1 LQATLMP
8 ILSQPVATL
17 ILAWSVANAKALMA
31 GEETFSVELGGQTF
45 YQDTGKYHARS
56 LRVLRQRYQSL
67 EVADRGALSQR
78 IAPTTKA
85 HCLFRR
91 CG

>member
-1 LQATLMP
+1 MAVIICSAGAIMLDRALRTL
-8 ILSQPVATL
+8 S
-17 ILAWSVANAKALMA
+17 WSVANAKALMA

-67 EVADRGALSQR
+67 EVADRG
-78 IAPTTKA
+78 
-85 HCLFRR
+85 
-91 CG
+91 G

>member
-1 LQATLMP
+1 MQAALMP

-17 ILAWSVANAKALMA
+17 VLLWSVANAKALMA

-67 EVADRGALSQR
+67 EVADRG
-78 IAPTTKA
+78 
-85 HCLFRR
+85 
-91 CG
+91 G